1 LSTSRTRRGTVA
13 VLAALAV
20 GLVLAVAVAGCAA
33 TPTAKPSLGPVATAS
48 IEIPAS
54 GSPTP
59 VTSPVTGVLL
69 TIDAKGLTDVK
80 GFTLRTGDGRELAF
94 EIGTLE
100 NGAAFPPGHLA
111 EHLAGSTPVRVYF
124 HSDGGRLVVYRLE
137 DASAG

>member
-69 TIDAKGLTDVK
+69 TIDARGLTDVK

>member
-1 LSTSRTRRGTVA
+1 MSTGRTVRGTVA
-13 VLAALAV
+13 VFVVHAA
-20 GLVLAVAVAGCAA
+20 GLFLAVAVTGCAA
-33 TPTAKPSLGPVATAS
+33 TATPKPSLGPVATAS
-48 IEIPAS
+48 IEVPAS
-54 GSPTP
+54 GSPAP
-59 VTSPVTGVLL
+59 QTSPVTGVLL

-100 NGAAFPPGHLA
+100 NGAEFPPGHLA

-124 HSDGGRLVVYRLE
+124 RADGGRLVVYRLE